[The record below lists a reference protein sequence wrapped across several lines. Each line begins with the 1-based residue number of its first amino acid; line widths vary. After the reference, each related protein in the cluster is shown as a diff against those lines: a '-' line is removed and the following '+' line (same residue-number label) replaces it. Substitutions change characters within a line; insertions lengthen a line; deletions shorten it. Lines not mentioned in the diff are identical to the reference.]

1 MRVHGLIT
9 AALAALVLSGCVSM
23 PRKKAG
29 VVLPPPA
36 LRTVVAAAPA
46 PIVVA
51 PAPIVAA
58 PAPVVAAPPPV
69 VPVSSVIGQP
79 VVMPA
84 VISVSACAP
93 NYTLDSGD
101 RLRIVVFGQD
111 GLSNTYAVDADGRIM
126 MPLIGTVQ
134 ARGLTKADL
143 AHTITK
149 LLAKTYI
156 REPHVAIDIELYRPF
171 FILGEVT
178 APGQYPYVA
187 KMTIEQAVAVAGGFA
202 PRAWKWPVEI
212 RRKAIGGI
220 LRIKAQPIDPICPG
234 DTLIVAERWF

>member
-1 MRVHGLIT
+1 MRVYGFIT
-9 AALAALVLSGCVSM
+9 AGLAALVLSGCVSM

-36 LRTVVAAAPA
+36 LRTTLAA
-46 PIVVA
+46 V

-58 PAPVVAAPPPV
+58 PPVVLASAV
-69 VPVSSVIGQP
+69 VAQP
-79 VVMPA
+79 VVTPA

-93 NYTLDSGD
+93 VYTLDSGD
-101 RLRIVVFGQD
+101 RLRIMVFGQD
-111 GLSNTYAVDADGRIM
+111 GLSNVYAVDADGNVM

-134 ARGLTKADL
+134 ARGLTKEDL

-156 REPHVAIDIELYRPF
+156 REPHVALEIELYRPF

-187 KMTIEQAVAVAGGFA
+187 KMTIEQAVATAGGFA

-212 RRKAIGGI
+212 RRKAPGGM

>member
-1 MRVHGLIT
+1 MRVHGFIT
-9 AALAALVLSGCVSM
+9 AGVAALVLSGCVSM

-29 VVLPPPA
+29 VVPPPPA
-36 LRTVVAAAPA
+36 LRTAVAAVQA
-46 PIVVA
+46 PIVAA
-51 PAPIVAA
+51 PVVAA
-58 PAPVVAAPPPV
+58 PAPVVPVSAVLPPPV
-69 VPVSSVIGQP
+69 VT
-79 VVMPA
+79 PA

-111 GLSNTYAVDADGRIM
+111 GLSNTYAVDADGKVM

-134 ARGLTKADL
+134 ARGLTKDDL
-143 AHTITK
+143 AQTITK

-156 REPHVAIDIELYRPF
+156 REPHVAIEIELYRPF

-212 RRKAIGGI
+212 RRKALGGI

>member
-1 MRVHGLIT
+1 MRVYGFIT
-9 AALAALVLSGCVSM
+9 AGLAALVLSGCVSI

-36 LRTVVAAAPA
+36 LRTTLAA
-46 PIVVA
+46 V

-58 PAPVVAAPPPV
+58 PPMVLASAVVA
-69 VPVSSVIGQP
+69 QP

-93 NYTLDSGD
+93 VYTLDSGD
-101 RLRIVVFGQD
+101 RLRIMVFGQD
-111 GLSNTYAVDADGRIM
+111 GLSNVYAVDADGNVM

-134 ARGLTKADL
+134 ARGLTKEDL

-156 REPHVAIDIELYRPF
+156 REPHVALEIELYRPF

-187 KMTIEQAVAVAGGFA
+187 KMTIEQAVATAGGFA

-212 RRKAIGGI
+212 RRKAPGGM

-234 DTLIVAERWF
+234 DTLIIAERWF